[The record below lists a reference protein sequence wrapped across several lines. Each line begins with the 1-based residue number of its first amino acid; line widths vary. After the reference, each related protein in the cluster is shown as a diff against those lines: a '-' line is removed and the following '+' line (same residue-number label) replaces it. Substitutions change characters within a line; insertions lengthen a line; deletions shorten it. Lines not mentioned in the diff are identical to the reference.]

1 MTTVKK
7 AQSTSYKLEAA
18 LRRSKQAATHIA
30 LEHEVQPTEGK
41 LRVVLNGAAIPR
53 DMQESLFGPSA
64 INIPE
69 FGIARA
75 KLDK

>member
-1 MTTVKK
+1 MTIAKK

-18 LRRSKQAATHIA
+18 LRRSRHAAAHIP
-30 LEHEVQPTEGK
+30 LELEVQPTEGK
-41 LRVVLNGAAIPR
+41 IRVALDGRPIPR

-69 FGIARA
+69 FGQART
-75 KLDK
+75 KQGK

>member
-1 MTTVKK
+1 MTTAKK
-7 AQSTSYKLEAA
+7 AQSTNYKLEAA

-30 LEHEVQPTEGK
+30 LEHEAQPAEGK
-41 LRVVLNGAAIPR
+41 IRVVLNGAPIPR
-53 DMQESLFGPSA
+53 DVQESLFGPSA

-69 FGIARA
+69 FGRARR

>member
-1 MTTVKK
+1 MTTAKK
-7 AQSTSYKLEAA
+7 AQSTSYRLEAA

-30 LEHEVQPTEGK
+30 LEHEVQPAEGK
-41 LRVVLNGAAIPR
+41 IRVVLNGAPIPR

-69 FGIARA
+69 FGQART
-75 KLDK
+75 KQGK